1 MSMSPFRK
9 TENINMSKTLSFI
22 LFFSIGTLVVTS
34 VHYYL
39 WARMIKD
46 TAMSSPFR
54 NIGTYSLIIFA
65 VSFPIALAVSR
76 LVSFRY
82 SYVLLWISYLWLGIM
97 MLLFFSFLFTDL
109 VKILFYIS
117 SKFSNTIDEMT
128 NPERRKFIS
137 RSIASGIS
145 VMVFAAT
152 GLGVKKYYEAVVVKK
167 IKILLTGLPEV
178 FQGFKIV
185 QISDLHIGQMMTG
198 LMLEKIV
205 DKVNSLKPDLIAI
218 TGDLVDGSI
227 NKLLNELVSLKNLKA
242 EHGIY
247 FVTGNHE
254 YYSGVESWTSAI
266 ENMGI
271 KVLNN
276 ESIMIKQDSDFFY
289 LSGVTDHEA
298 KNFGKKYAAD
308 FNKTFS
314 GLQKDK
320 KKILLAH
327 QPIAVKE
334 ASEYETD
341 LVLSGHTHGGQIW
354 PFNYLVYLQQPYL
367 KGSYQYRNTKLY
379 VNQGTG
385 CWGPPMRLGSF
396 NEITE
401 ITLI

>member
-1 MSMSPFRK
+1 MIPWD
-9 TENINMSKTLSFI
+9 TNVNMSKTTSFI

-39 WARMIKD
+39 WARLIRD
-46 TAMSSPFR
+46 TAMDHAFR
-54 NIGTYSLIIFA
+54 NVGTYSLIIFTI
-65 VSFPIALAVSR
+65 SFPIALFVSR
-76 LVSFRY
+76 LVPFRY
-82 SYVLLWISYLWLGIM
+82 SYLLLWISYLWLGIM
-97 MLLFFSFLFTDL
+97 MLLFFSFLFTDFI
-109 VKILFYIS
+109 KTLFYLY
-117 SKFSNTIDEMT
+117 SKFSNASEEMI

-137 RSIASGIS
+137 RFIASS
-145 VMVFAAT
+145 VSVIVFAAT
-152 GLGVKKYYEAVVVKK
+152 GAGIKKYYETVVVKK
-167 IKILLTGLPEV
+167 IKMFITGLPET

-198 LMLEKIV
+198 LMLEEIV
-205 DKVNSLKPDLIAI
+205 DKVNSLEPDLVAI
-218 TGDLVDGSI
+218 TGDLVDGST
-227 NKLLNELVSLKNLKA
+227 NKLLNELVSLKKLKA
-242 EHGIY
+242 KKGIY

-254 YYSGVESWTSAI
+254 YYSGVEEWIPEI

-276 ESIMIKQDSDFFY
+276 ESIKIKKNYDFLY

-298 KNFGKKYAAD
+298 KNFSKEYAAD
-308 FNKTFS
+308 FKKTFS
-314 GLQKDK
+314 GLHKDK

-327 QPIAVKE
+327 QPVAAKE
-334 ASEYETD
+334 ASEYEAD

-354 PFNYLVYLQQPYL
+354 PFGYLVYLQQPYL
-367 KGSYQYRNTKLY
+367 KGLYQYKNTKLY

-401 ITLI
+401 ITLT